1 MLILIVNL
9 ITCSPSLLMTRCYV
23 YVSVYVRFRANREM
37 REERNMFINHRD
49 DEDDNMQYTANV
61 RSMQDL

>member
-1 MLILIVNL
+1 
-9 ITCSPSLLMTRCYV
+9 
-23 YVSVYVRFRANREM
+23 M

-61 RSMQDL
+61 RSIQNL